1 VREGKSVIEKYEFGQ
16 LRVDGK
22 QYQHDVIIYP
32 GNVPGRDRVNADWW
46 RKEGHRLD
54 EADLNEVLEAKPEM
68 LVVGTGYYGRMK
80 VPEETIEFLANSGI
94 EVSVLPTKEACEKYN
109 QLRASRKVVATLHLT
124 C

>member
-1 VREGKSVIEKYEFGQ
+1 MIENYEFGQ

-32 GNVPGRDRVNADWW
+32 GIVPGSDRVNARWW
-46 RKEGHRLD
+46 RKEGHRLNK
-54 EADLNEVLEAKPEM
+54 ADLNEVLEVKPEM

-80 VPEETIEFLANSGI
+80 VPEESIEFLTNSGI

-109 QLRASRKVVATLHLT
+109 QTRGTRKVAAALHLT

>member
-1 VREGKSVIEKYEFGQ
+1 MIEKYEFGQ

-22 QYQHDVIIYP
+22 QYQHDVIILP
-32 GNVPGRDRVNADWW
+32 GEVPGRDRVNAHWW

-54 EADLNEVLEAKPEM
+54 KADLNEVLEMKPEV
-68 LVVGTGYYGRMK
+68 LVVGTGYCGCMK
-80 VPEETIEFLANSGI
+80 VPEETIDFLASSGI

-109 QLRASRKVVATLHLT
+109 QTRGSRKVAATLHLT